1 MIRIK
6 DSEGNIKCFND
17 IGELIL
23 YMEQE
28 EITLIDCSYG
38 DLGFSISI

>member
-6 DSEGNIKCFND
+6 DKEGNIKCFSD

-23 YMEQE
+23 FMEEE
-28 EITLIDCSYG
+28 EIDLIDCSYG
-38 DLGFSISI
+38 DFDFAILL